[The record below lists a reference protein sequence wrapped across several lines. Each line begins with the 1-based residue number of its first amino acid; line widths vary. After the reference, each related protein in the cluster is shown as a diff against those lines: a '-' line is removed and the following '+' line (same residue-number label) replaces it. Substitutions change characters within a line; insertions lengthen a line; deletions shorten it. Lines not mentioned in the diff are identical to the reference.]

1 LWCSHLNIEQQE
13 NRVLNSISKQ
23 LGSAVLWLVF

>member
-1 LWCSHLNIEQQE
+1 LWCHLNVEQQE
-13 NRVLNSISKQ
+13 NRVLNSIFKQ